1 MWEYFNTSVHFN
13 ENFIQIKTPPKPES
27 QTTVIKSLKYQKK
40 LVICIHKEIEIY
52 SQTCMFLSEHKMINV
67 NTTHSHKIFFY
78 GLLCLDRFDCINIYI
93 KKKTY

>member
-52 SQTCMFLSEHKMINV
+52 SQTCMFLSELSCVITNETFV
-67 NTTHSHKIFFY
+67 NI
-78 GLLCLDRFDCINIYI
+78 LLGENISI
-93 KKKTY
+93 VDFLAL